1 MGLSEK
7 TNFEVTLF
15 RAVQSGR
22 SRSIDHV
29 IRKISGLIPEDVKKK
44 PKLNQVKSASQ
55 YKVSTAEPAE
65 ELSKQSIVGEGTLA
79 APRAGD
85 LELNESAPL
94 SVRDTPDGVVQKEE
108 EVDNAI
114 ETEIPE
120 LNKEKP
126 RQIVDREKIEE
137 KIAELPK
144 GIKNIL
150 KEKFQ
155 ADFVSIEKIDE
166 SKLI

>member
-1 MGLSEK
+1 M
-7 TNFEVTLF
+7 
-15 RAVQSGR
+15 
-22 SRSIDHV
+22 
-29 IRKISGLIPEDVKKK
+29 
-44 PKLNQVKSASQ
+44 
-55 YKVSTAEPAE
+55 
-65 ELSKQSIVGEGTLA
+65 
-79 APRAGD
+79 
-85 LELNESAPL
+85 
-94 SVRDTPDGVVQKEE
+94 RDTPDGVVQKEE

-155 ADFVSIEKIDE
+155 ADFVSIEKIDV